1 MVGVD
6 GEIHAGE
13 GRAEQEYERQNDNVE
28 RGKSVDVEPLL
39 GCRHNASAGQHRG
52 PQICREHAFRHGHA
66 KDRRQYLPRQQEQK
80 AEPRPGNRKDQHR
93 DDRLFGE
100 HGVPQPF
107 NALRRS
113 TSIEPNSRL
122 M

>member
-66 KDRRQYLPRQQEQK
+66 EDRRQYLPRPEEQK
-80 AEPRPGNRKDQHR
+80 TEPRAGNRKDQHR
-93 DDRLFGE
+93 DDRVFGE